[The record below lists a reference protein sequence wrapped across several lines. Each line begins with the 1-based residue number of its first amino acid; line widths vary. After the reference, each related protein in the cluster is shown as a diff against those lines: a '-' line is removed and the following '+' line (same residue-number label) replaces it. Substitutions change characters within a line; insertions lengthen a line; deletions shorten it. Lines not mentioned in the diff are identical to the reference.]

1 MKLLDY
7 LLIVGPLLGYLL
19 GSIPFG
25 LIIGLAKGVDI
36 RKVGSGNIGATNLG
50 RATRGCDTSGMRSSS
65 MPSRGCCQRWRSA
78 SLLTWRGCLH
88 GWRWLPVSLRFAGH
102 IFPIYLKF
110 KGGKGVATSF
120 GAVLGV
126 WPIFTLAG
134 VAAGTIFLV
143 VFMAYRYISLA
154 SIVSSICFVP
164 FVLILGLYFQQPWHS
179 LGVLLVAVALLA
191 CLIVVKHRASNIGRL
206 LAGTEP
212 KYTQSNRLAA
222 HPPG

>member
-1 MKLLDY
+1 MMNLRQC
-7 LLIVGPLLGYLL
+7 LLILGPLVGYLL

-25 LIIGLAKGVDI
+25 LIIGLARGVDI

-50 RATRGCDTSGMRSSS
+50 RALGMRYFWYAFVLDALKGLLPTLAVSIIAYIAGL
-65 MPSRGCCQRWRSA
+65 PSWVALVTGVATLC
-78 SLLTWRGCLH
+78 
-88 GWRWLPVSLRFAGH
+88 GH

-120 GAVLGV
+120 GVVLGV

-134 VAAGTIFLV
+134 VAAGLVFLV

-154 SIVSSICFVP
+154 SITSSVCFVP
-164 FVLILGLYFQQPWHS
+164 FVLVLGLYTAQPWHS
-179 LGVLLVAVALLA
+179 LGVLLAAAFLLA
-191 CLIVVKHRASNIGRL
+191 LLIVVKHRANIRRL

-212 KYTQSNRLAA
+212 KYTRTNTLAA
-222 HPPG
+222 NRPG